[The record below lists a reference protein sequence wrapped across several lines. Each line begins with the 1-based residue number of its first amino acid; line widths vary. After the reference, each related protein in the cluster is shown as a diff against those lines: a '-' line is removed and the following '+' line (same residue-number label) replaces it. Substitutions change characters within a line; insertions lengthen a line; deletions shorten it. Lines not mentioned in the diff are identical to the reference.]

1 MKLIQVNAWQGRLGD
16 SLAAFLE
23 KERPDII
30 CMQEVYLPNAEVIP
44 GLANQYNFLEEV
56 RHASGLE
63 HEFFAKSWNFA
74 LGTTTIEAG
83 NAILSRY
90 PISDHQEF
98 HPFNHHHTANN
109 REDALPNA
117 QAWQACT
124 LHLPDSRRLSLAN
137 YHGYL
142 EDLPGVFG
150 MGTER
155 TVETMRKVSQ
165 RLSNMPRPLIFA
177 GDLNIW
183 PESPAFRE
191 FTRLG
196 LTDLGEEFGLRGTL
210 SPVHRAS
217 DSSRNKSTPD
227 HILVSPDIKVTL
239 FSVSD
244 EIVSDHKALILE
256 FDIQDEAQ
264 PYSL

>member
-16 SLAAFLE
+16 SLAAFIE
-23 KERPDII
+23 KEEPDII
-30 CMQEVYLPNAEVIP
+30 CMQEVYLPNTEVIP

-56 RHASGLE
+56 RRSSGLE
-63 HEFFAKSWNFA
+63 HEFFAKSWSFA
-74 LGTTTIEAG
+74 LGTTTVEAG
-83 NAILSRY
+83 NVILSRY
-90 PISDHQEF
+90 RISDHQEF
-98 HPFNHHHTANN
+98 HPFNHYHTANN

-117 QAWQACT
+117 QAWQGCT
-124 LHLPDSRRLSLAN
+124 LHLPDSRKLSLAN

-165 RLSNMPRPLIFA
+165 RLSTMSRPLIFA

-191 FTRLG
+191 FDKLDLTNLG
-196 LTDLGEEFGLRGTL
+196 VKFGTGGTL
-210 SPVHRAS
+210 SSAHRATNPS
-217 DSSRNKSTPD
+217 ASRSTPD
-227 HILVSPDIKVTL
+227 HILVSSEIKVKSFRVADQL
-239 FSVSD
+239 
-244 EIVSDHKALILE
+244 VSDHKALVLDFEI
-256 FDIQDEAQ
+256 
-264 PYSL
+264 